1 MLNIELKMPSSGPF
15 PIPVRIH
22 RMRYALALLTLVS
35 ACGGDKGPTGPV
47 PVASVSLNLQA
58 SSLPVGQTLS
68 LSAVLKDAN
77 GNALAGRTVTWSS
90 SATNVA
96 SVTGAGVVTAL
107 AAGLSTITATTGGK
121 SASATITVTASGPDC
136 TGITPLNVAVGE
148 VHTLSAAERQ
158 VLCLP
163 GGASGSEYVL
173 IPFNSITDTL
183 LIGNRIPFFASASGT
198 SATTGSPLLAANA
211 LRSGG
216 PSQLLPARRMDHS
229 FERRLRERARAE
241 LGPLMRARPRGAQA
255 LRSIVRAPGAGQRIN
270 GLPANPAIGTT
281 VTLNANGN
289 NACTIA
295 TNRPSRVA
303 AVSNNA
309 IVVVDQAAPAGGFTD
324 AEYQGIATTFDTLV
338 FPLDTAAFGKPFDM
352 DGNGRVIL
360 FFTTTVNALTP
371 RGAHGIVG
379 GFFFE
384 RDLFPRDSTAQVGAG
399 CKTSNE
405 GEMFYLP
412 VLDPNK
418 QFNEFYSSKDTL
430 KSDII
435 GTLAHEFQHLINA
448 SRRIYVTTAIVDF
461 EVVWL
466 NEGMSHIAEEL
477 LYYRVTG
484 FAPKLDL
491 GYQQVATPAQI
502 DAINSYQIQNLGRL
516 AEYVGAT
523 DINSPYALND
533 SLATRG
539 ATWNLLRWAL
549 DQSPNPPNSYLKALV
564 DSDKWGQPNFN
575 QVFAGVG
582 GLLGATRQEVI
593 ADFFDDSG
601 ISIAAQYS
609 FPSWNFR
616 DLLPRIGSP
625 FPPTPK
631 ELLPGAPQ
639 TYSLVG
645 GGSGDLRF
653 RVNAGAVAGISTSS
667 GGSALPAAVELI
679 LVRTQ

>member
-22 RMRYALALLTLVS
+22 RMRYALALLALVS
-35 ACGGDKGPTGPV
+35 ACGGDRPTSPV

-77 GNALAGRTVTWSS
+77 GNALTGRTVTWSS

-183 LIGNRIPFFASASGT
+183 LIGNRIPFSATASGT

-211 LRSGG
+211 LRIGG
-216 PSQLLPARRMDHS
+216 PSPLLPARRMDHS
-229 FERRLRERARAE
+229 FERRLRERARTE
-241 LGPLMRARPRGAQA
+241 LGPLMRTRPRGAQA
-255 LRSIVRAPGAGQRIN
+255 LRSIVRAPGAGERIN

-309 IVVVDQAAPAGGFTD
+309 IVVVDQSAPAGGFTD

-384 RDLFPRDSTAQVGAG
+384 RDLFPRDSTAQVGVG

-418 QFNEFYSSKDTL
+418 QFNEFYSSKETL
-430 KSDII
+430 KTDII

-491 GYQQVATPAQI
+491 GYQQVATSAKI

-593 ADFFDDSG
+593 ANFFDDSG

-609 FPSWNFR
+609 FPSWNFP

-631 ELLPGAPQ
+631 KLLPGALQ

-667 GGSALPAAVELI
+667 GGAALPAAVELI